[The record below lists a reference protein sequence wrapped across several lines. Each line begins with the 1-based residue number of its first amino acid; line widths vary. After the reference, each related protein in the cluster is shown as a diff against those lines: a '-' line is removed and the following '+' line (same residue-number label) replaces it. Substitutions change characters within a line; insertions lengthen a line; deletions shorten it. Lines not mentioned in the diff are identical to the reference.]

1 MVGYEVAS
9 FATVHFLIPVVS
21 GVVYLVTL
29 LRSKDCTFFLF
40 FFLLRIM
47 KHTVT
52 PYNVYNVLW
61 DVGAV
66 SDS

>member
-1 MVGYEVAS
+1 MVSNEVAYY
-9 FATVHFLIPVVS
+9 ATVFKYISNTCSFWSRLFSNFTAFQILHFTS
-21 GVVYLVTL
+21 
-29 LRSKDCTFFLF
+29 
-40 FFLLRIM
+40 LRIV

-52 PYNVYNVLW
+52 LNNVYNVLW

>member
-1 MVGYEVAS
+1 MVSNEVAY

-29 LRSKDCTFFLF
+29 LRSKDCTFSS
-40 FFLLRIM
+40 LRIM

-52 PYNVYNVLW
+52 PYNVLW

>member
-1 MVGYEVAS
+1 MVSNEVAY
-9 FATVHFLIPVVS
+9 FATVHSNTCSFWS
-21 GVVYLVTL
+21 
-29 LRSKDCTFFLF
+29 RLF
-40 FFLLRIM
+40 SNFTAFQRLHFPLLRIM